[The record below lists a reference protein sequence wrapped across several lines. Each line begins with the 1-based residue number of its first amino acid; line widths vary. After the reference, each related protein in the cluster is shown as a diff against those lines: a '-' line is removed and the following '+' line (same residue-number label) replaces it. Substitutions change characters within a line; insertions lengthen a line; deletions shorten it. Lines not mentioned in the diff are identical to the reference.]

1 MTHRSR
7 TGACSLCGWREGDGV
22 RECYYDERL
31 GSVQHGNRY
40 PTGLTEEQAALY
52 GAYEHPL
59 SGTLHYL
66 SGEHRAQ
73 DIQEARERREQ
84 RFVES
89 VADAQRFGWPP
100 PDREQYEGSLEAM
113 AERMLQYPLLSAVEL
128 QVLTVPHGEHQV
140 YVFPPHPGCGG
151 RPRYLAPYYIGCTG
165 CSVEIKL
172 WEHGIDYDVG

>member
-73 DIQEARERREQ
+73 
-84 RFVES
+84 
-89 VADAQRFGWPP
+89 
-100 PDREQYEGSLEAM
+100 M
-113 AERMLQYPLLSAVEL
+113 AERMLQYQLLSAVGL
-128 QVLTVPHGEHQV
+128 PVLTLPHGDHATAVQGV
-140 YVFPPHPGCGG
+140 
-151 RPRYLAPYYIGCTG
+151 
-165 CSVEIKL
+165 KL
-172 WEHGIDYDVG
+172 WTLDRRLCEMASLLGVEA